1 MPFAIQPW
9 HIVIVVL
16 VALIVF
22 GPAKLPELGRTIGK
36 TINDFRVG
44 AREMT
49 ETMKDEISRPDPK
62 VIQTESTFPVQMVVT
77 PPLYAASQPVSESVP
92 AVAIPASGSFCVQC
106 GTPNPVDARFC
117 KSCGK
122 QLVA

>member
-16 VALIVF
+16 VALIIF
-22 GPAKLPELGRTIGK
+22 GPSKLPELGRTIGK

-49 ETMKDEISRPDPK
+49 ETMKDEISKPDTK
-62 VIQTESTFPVQMVVT
+62 VVQTEPAFPVQMAA
-77 PPLYAASQPVSESVP
+77 PPVYAVHQPVVENFT
-92 AVAIPASGSFCVQC
+92 APASGGFCTQC
-106 GTPNPVDARFC
+106 GTSNPADAHFC

-122 QLVA
+122 QLAA